1 MSPSTSQSR
10 STATLALAALLSA
23 AVPGVG
29 HAVVGRPLRGL
40 AIALAFALVGVLAL
54 AMFLF
59 VPTIAGVV
67 LPLALAVG
75 ARAWAGFDAVRVG
88 RSSSGMR
95 GSLRAVSA
103 LALLLVAYGLHSAS
117 TNVRSRFTIGSFR
130 LPSGSMEPTV
140 LEGDYFVTRLLA
152 PNAARRDEVVAFT
165 WPHDPAQ
172 MHVSRVVGL
181 PGDTVEMRKGVLVRN
196 GRAVEEPYARYEQG
210 TADTSSSE
218 FDWQRPH
225 WVGPQSD
232 ATSYRASAH
241 TWGPLR
247 VPDGMYFLL
256 GDNRDNALDSRF
268 VGFAAA
274 EGIRAV
280 PHRIYFSRDAA
291 TGSVRWSRIGLI
303 LTRPP
308 N

>member
-1 MSPSTSQSR
+1 M
-10 STATLALAALLSA
+10 
-23 AVPGVG
+23 PGVG

-54 AMFLF
+54 ALF
-59 VPTIAGVV
+59 FALPTIVGVV

-88 RSSSGMR
+88 RLSSGMR
-95 GSLRAVSA
+95 WSLRAVSS
-103 LALLLVAYGLHSAS
+103 LALFLIAYGLDSAS
-117 TNVRSRFTIGSFR
+117 TKARSRFTLGSFR
-130 LPSGSMEPTV
+130 LPSGSMEPTL

-181 PGDTVEMRKGVLVRN
+181 PGDTVEMRKGMLVRN
-196 GRAVEEPYARYEQG
+196 GRAATEPYARYEQG
-210 TADTSSSE
+210 TADTASSD

-225 WVGPQSD
+225 WVGPRNDS
-232 ATSYRASAH
+232 ASYRASAR

-256 GDNRDNALDSRF
+256 GDNRDNSLDSRY
-268 VGFAAA
+268 VGFATAD
-274 EGIRAV
+274 GIRALSY
-280 PHRIYFSRDAA
+280 RIYFSRDAA
-291 TGSVRWSRIGLI
+291 TGTVRWSRIGLI
-303 LTRPP
+303 LTRPS